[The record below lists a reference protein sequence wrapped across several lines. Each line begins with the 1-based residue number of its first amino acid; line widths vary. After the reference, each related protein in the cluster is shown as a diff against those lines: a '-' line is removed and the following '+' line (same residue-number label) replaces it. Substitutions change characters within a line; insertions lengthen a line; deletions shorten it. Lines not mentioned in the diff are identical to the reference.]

1 MEYLPYKRIE
11 DNPRIQIFPNEH
23 GGLLLFSNV
32 EDGKSFLLNKARE
45 VVVYEEGGK
54 NADNCVYSAEDVLL
68 NLSNVKDG
76 FFIEEVEDGYF
87 LNQKKY
93 AGLFYGTPYSE
104 RLQSFLLAPLARKV
118 VKPLTPRE
126 IQERKACCP
135 SIVST
140 QDKLLQEIKMLF
152 SSGEQTLK
160 PTGIRE
166 KLIKTNKVHSSEYAS
181 ESDETLEYAS
191 SNEEDSEEQE
201 EKGEE
206 KDTKETKDNNKEFYL
221 KNIPIPPPPP
231 EFPRLPT
238 LPSVSLSR
246 RNSYPEL
253 RTTDTFFSES
263 KRAYE
268 KSVDEDDIP
277 QDISRETLKQ
287 LDKMIE
293 QIRDEK
299 TLTDIEDVINDVL
312 SQENYCEELDE
323 ITERMITTDEDLL
336 MFSEDEDIDWYN
348 EEDQKENIN
357 KEREEEEYLNN
368 DDYSFDDED
377 DESYDT
383 YSENDDMEDDEPEIT
398 MYNKIN

>member
-1 MEYLPYKRIE
+1 M
-11 DNPRIQIFPNEH
+11 
-23 GGLLLFSNV
+23 
-32 EDGKSFLLNKARE
+32 
-45 VVVYEEGGK
+45 
-54 NADNCVYSAEDVLL
+54 
-68 NLSNVKDG
+68 
-76 FFIEEVEDGYF
+76 
-87 LNQKKY
+87 NQKKY

-126 IQERKACCP
+126 IQERKASYP
-135 SIVST
+135 SVVST

-166 KLIKTNKVHSSEYAS
+166 RLIQTNKVRSSEYAS

-191 SNEEDSEEQE
+191 SNEEDSEEQQE
-201 EKGEE
+201 DGDE
-206 KDTKETKDNNKEFYL
+206 KDTKETNDNNKEFCL
-221 KNIPIPPPPP
+221 RNIPIPPPPP
-231 EFPRLPT
+231 EFPRLPILPTVT
-238 LPSVSLSR
+238 LPSVCLSR

-253 RTTDTFFSES
+253 RTTNTFFSES

-299 TLTDIEDVINDVL
+299 ILTDIEDVINDVL
-312 SQENYCEELDE
+312 SQENYYEELDE

-336 MFSEDEDIDWYN
+336 
-348 EEDQKENIN
+348 
-357 KEREEEEYLNN
+357 
-368 DDYSFDDED
+368 
-377 DESYDT
+377 
-383 YSENDDMEDDEPEIT
+383 
-398 MYNKIN
+398 